1 MNEIEKWWMTLELPK
16 FMHGDHVY
24 AVHVGAV
31 VECLVVGVRAQF
43 EPCGADYEYDL
54 QDVKDEDNILYGK
67 TAKELYTNREE
78 PEKII
83 RIADL
88 ETRAEELAR
97 WAGYNK
103 AEQQRLM
110 QLTPA
115 GIKAQL
121 EALKAE
127 AAERESKRVKV
138 LEELKELKGEK
149 DAR

>member
-1 MNEIEKWWMTLELPK
+1 MSKLEEWWKSLELPK
-16 FMHGDHVY
+16 FKPGDHVY
-24 AVHVGAV
+24 AMHVGAV
-31 VECLVVGVRAQF
+31 VECTVVGVSAQF
-43 EPCGADYEYDL
+43 ESYSTDYAYDL

-83 RIADL
+83 RITDL

-97 WAGYNK
+97 WIGYNK
-103 AEQQRLM
+103 AEQQQLM
-110 QLTPA
+110 QFTPT
-115 GIKAQL
+115 GIKAKL
-121 EALKAE
+121 EALEAE
-127 AAERESKRVKV
+127 SSEMTSKRAKV